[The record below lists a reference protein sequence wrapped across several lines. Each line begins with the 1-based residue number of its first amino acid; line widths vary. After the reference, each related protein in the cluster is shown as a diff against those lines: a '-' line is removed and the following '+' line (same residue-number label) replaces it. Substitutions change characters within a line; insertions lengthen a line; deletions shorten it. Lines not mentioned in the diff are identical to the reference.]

1 MKTSRRH
8 LLLAL
13 GAGLPFL
20 ATGVAAEELKIFRP
34 RMAGG
39 RPQRTETGGTRGI
52 TSPPVTVLLPG
63 EVALSADASPVLP
76 WFLSR
81 SFAGRVEVTL
91 TPDKSDA
98 PVLREVIRRG
108 VKPGIYRMALAD
120 SGKSLTP
127 GLDHV
132 FKVTLVRD
140 PSDRSQD
147 VVSSGKVQYA
157 PHAAFADARTAGAA
171 GYWLDALSLADAATY
186 ADLLDEVDL
195 SAAAAWLREHQS

>member
-13 GAGLPFL
+13 GGGLSVL
-20 ATGVAAEELKIFRP
+20 ATGALADELKIFRP
-34 RMAGG
+34 KMAGG

-52 TSPPVTVLLPG
+52 TSPAVSVLLPG
-63 EVALSADASPVLP
+63 DVALSADASPVLP

-91 TPDKSDA
+91 TPANSDA

-127 GLDHV
+127 GLDHI

-147 VVSSGKVQYA
+147 VVSTGKIQYA
-157 PHAAFADARTAGAA
+157 PHAAFSDARAAGAA
-171 GYWLDALSLADAATY
+171 GYWLDALSLADATTY